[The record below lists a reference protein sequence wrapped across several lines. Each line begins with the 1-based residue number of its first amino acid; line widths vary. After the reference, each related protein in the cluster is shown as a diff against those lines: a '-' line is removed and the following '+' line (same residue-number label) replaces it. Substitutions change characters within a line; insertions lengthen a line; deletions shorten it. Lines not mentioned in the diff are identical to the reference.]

1 MTQPPPR
8 SAEYFDQWYADMAG
22 SPVKDE
28 IEWRHHRLP
37 PHLQST
43 SLLTWDG
50 IADVVT
56 ALRLPAGGTVLD
68 LACGR
73 GGYSLEIA
81 RRTSSRLVGVDFSA
95 EAVRQATGSAAVVDV
110 AAEFRVG
117 DLAATGL
124 EDASVD
130 GVLCVDAIQFADAP
144 AGAYSELR
152 RVLRPGG
159 RVVLTCWESAA
170 GPDDE
175 RVPDRV
181 RRVDLRGGLVGAGF
195 HDVEVTQRRGW
206 RTAELAMWQE
216 AAALDPGEDA
226 ALRSFHDEGV
236 QALAMFGLLRRV
248 MATATAPPD

>member
-8 SAEYFDQWYADMAG
+8 SAEYFDQWYADMAD

-28 IEWRHHRLP
+28 IERRHLGLP

-43 SLLTWDG
+43 SLLTWEG

-56 ALRLPAGGTVLD
+56 ALRLPAGGTLLD

-73 GGYSLEIA
+73 GGYGLEIA
-81 RRTSSRLVGVDFSA
+81 GRTSARLVGVDFSA
-95 EAVRQATGSAAVVDV
+95 EALRQATESAAAVELV
-110 AAEFRVG
+110 AEFVVG
-117 DLAATGL
+117 DRAATGL

-144 AGAYSELR
+144 AAAYAELR

-159 RVVLTCWESAA
+159 RVVLTCWESTA
-170 GPDDE
+170 GPDDD
-175 RVPDRV
+175 RVPERV
-181 RRVDLRGGLVGAGF
+181 RRVDVRGGLVGAGF
-195 HDVEVTQRRGW
+195 DDVEVSEQRGW

-216 AAALDPGEDA
+216 ATALDPGEDA

-236 QALAMFGLLRRV
+236 RALAMFDLLRRV